1 MKKIVKL
8 GEAELRRMIA
18 ESIRNMVAESN
29 YDNVKKIYYP
39 LIDNITEFIDCLDK
53 EGYTG
58 DGCDEANSLV
68 ERLEAIRNDI
78 QDFFAHPDAGG
89 DKRVWNSVGF

>member
-18 ESIRNMVAESN
+18 ESIRNMVTESD

-39 LIDNITEFIDCLDK
+39 LIDNITEFIDCLCGTMCRINFHNPY
-53 EGYTG
+53 E
-58 DGCDEANSLV
+58 S
-68 ERLEAIRNDI
+68 RI
-78 QDFFAHPDAGG
+78 
-89 DKRVWNSVGF
+89 